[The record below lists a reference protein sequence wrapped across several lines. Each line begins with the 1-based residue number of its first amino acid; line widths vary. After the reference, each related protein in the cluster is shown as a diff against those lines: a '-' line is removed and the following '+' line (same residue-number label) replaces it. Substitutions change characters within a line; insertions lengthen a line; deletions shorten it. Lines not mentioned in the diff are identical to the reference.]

1 LTISAGHAGLPG
13 EGDPVGDDNRLWT
26 PLRQGTVSDLIA
38 RRILE
43 VIRSER
49 LRPGDRLPPE
59 RELATML
66 GTSRPSLREAL
77 QALRARGW
85 IDIRH
90 GSGVFVAD
98 PAITRSLR
106 EALVAEEVS
115 LRELFDMREVLELP
129 AAAWAAKNGDT
140 AKLAAVQD
148 AYAALM
154 AAADSRDGEGTDWPR
169 LQQLD
174 AAFHLRIVEAAG
186 NRFLART
193 QGVLQEI
200 LATGMETTLR
210 LPGRLERSRGEHAR
224 ILAAVMSGNSVAA
237 RRAAL
242 THINSARKAAL
253 SRLHGQPDDQASV

>member
-1 LTISAGHAGLPG
+1 LTAAHAGLSG
-13 EGDPVGDDNRLWT
+13 EGAAVGDDDRLWT

-43 VIRSER
+43 VIRSEQ

-59 RELATML
+59 RELAAML

-77 QALRARGW
+77 QAIRARGW
-85 IDIRH
+85 VDIRH

-98 PAITRSLR
+98 PATTRSLR
-106 EALVAEEVS
+106 EALFAEEVS

-129 AAAWAAKNGDT
+129 AAAWAARNADS
-140 AKLAAVQD
+140 AKLTAVQL
-148 AYAALM
+148 AYDELM
-154 AAADSRDGEGTDWPR
+154 SGAGAGAVDWAR
-169 LQQLD
+169 LQELD

-200 LATGMETTLR
+200 LATGMDTTLR
-210 LPGRLERSRGEHAR
+210 LPGRLGKSRGEHAR
-224 ILAAVMSGNSVAA
+224 ILAAVMSGNPAAA

-253 SRLHGQPDDQASV
+253 SRLHEQPRDQPAQPGGS

>member
-1 LTISAGHAGLPG
+1 VP
-13 EGDPVGDDNRLWT
+13 DNDQLWS

-43 VIRSER
+43 VIGSDR

-59 RELATML
+59 RELAAML

-77 QALRARGW
+77 QSLKARGW
-85 IDIRH
+85 VEIRH

-98 PAITRSLR
+98 PATTRSLR
-106 EALVAEEVS
+106 EAMLAEEVS

-129 AAAWAAKNGDT
+129 AAAWAAKKGDRV
-140 AKLAAVQD
+140 KLAAVQE
-148 AYAALM
+148 AYQALM
-154 AAADSRDGEGTDWPR
+154 AANPAGAGAGFDWQR
-169 LQQLD
+169 LQELD

-200 LATGMETTLR
+200 LAAGMVTTLR
-210 LPGRLERSRGEHAR
+210 LPGRFDKSRDEHQR
-224 ILAAVMSGNSVAA
+224 ILTAVLSGNPAAA

-253 SRLHGQPDDQASV
+253 SRLHDQPLDGPAG

>member
-1 LTISAGHAGLPG
+1 M
-13 EGDPVGDDNRLWT
+13 GDNEPLWT

-43 VIRSER
+43 VISSEQ
-49 LRPGDRLPPE
+49 LRPGERLPPE
-59 RELATML
+59 RELAAML

-77 QALRARGW
+77 QALKARGW
-85 IDIRH
+85 VDIRH

-98 PAITRSLR
+98 PATTRSLR
-106 EALVAEEVS
+106 DALLAEEVS

-129 AAAWAAKNGDT
+129 AAAWAAKHADPG
-140 AKLAAVQD
+140 KLAAVQRAD
-148 AYAALM
+148 EALM
-154 AAADSRDGEGTDWPR
+154 AEAGAAAGTSADGGSADGAGIADGGETVDWARLRELDS
-169 LQQLD
+169 
-174 AAFHLRIVEAAG
+174 AFHLRIVEAAD

-200 LATGMETTLR
+200 LATGMDTTLR
-210 LPGRLERSRGEHAR
+210 LPGRLSKSRGEHAR
-224 ILAAVMSGNSVAA
+224 ILAAVMSGNPAAA

-253 SRLHGQPDDQASV
+253 SRLHEQPGDS

>member
-1 LTISAGHAGLPG
+1 MS
-13 EGDPVGDDNRLWT
+13 DDDQLWT

-43 VIRSER
+43 VIGSDR

-59 RELATML
+59 RELAAML

-77 QALRARGW
+77 QALKARGW
-85 IDIRH
+85 VDIRH

-98 PAITRSLR
+98 PATTRSLR
-106 EALVAEEVS
+106 DALLAEEVS

-129 AAAWAAKNGDT
+129 AAAWAAKNGEDR
-140 AKLAAVQD
+140 KLAAVQA
-148 AYAALM
+148 AYEALM
-154 AAADSRDGEGTDWPR
+154 EAANAGSAADGLDWRR
-169 LQQLD
+169 LQDLD

-200 LATGMETTLR
+200 LAAGMGTTLR
-210 LPGRLERSRGEHAR
+210 LPGRLEKSRGEHAR
-224 ILAAVMSGNSVAA
+224 ILAAVMSGNQVAA

-253 SRLHGQPDDQASV
+253 SRLRGQGSRD

>member
-1 LTISAGHAGLPG
+1 
-13 EGDPVGDDNRLWT
+13 VGDDDRLWT

-59 RELATML
+59 RELAAML

-77 QALRARGW
+77 QAIKARGW
-85 IDIRH
+85 VDIRH

-98 PAITRSLR
+98 PATTRSLR
-106 EALVAEEVS
+106 EALLAEEVS

-129 AAAWAAKNGDT
+129 AAAWAAKNADS
-140 AKLAAVQD
+140 AKLAAVQL
-148 AYAALM
+148 AYDALM
-154 AAADSRDGEGTDWPR
+154 SRAGASADDGSGNEDGEAVDWPR
-169 LQQLD
+169 LQRLD

-200 LATGMETTLR
+200 LATGMDTTLR
-210 LPGRLERSRGEHAR
+210 LPGRLGKSRGEHAR
-224 ILAAVMSGNSVAA
+224 ILAAVVSGNPAAA

-253 SRLHGQPDDQASV
+253 SRLHEQPGG